1 MAWWIWAFLG
11 LILLGIEI
19 VTPGGFYILFFG
31 LSALVV
37 AALAGFGIAEAEW
50 VQWLLFSAM
59 SVASLLI
66 FRGPLLRMIKSHDV
80 IGPAVDTMIGEIAL
94 PLEDL
99 APGSTGKAECRG
111 AAWTARNAGSVGLA
125 KGQRSRVERVEG
137 LALWLTAE

>member
-1 MAWWIWAFLG
+1 MVWWIWAFLG
-11 LILLGIEI
+11 LILLGIEV

-59 SVASLLI
+59 SVLSLLI

-80 IGPAVDTMIGEIAL
+80 AGPAVDTMIGEIAM

-111 AAWTARNAGSVGLA
+111 AAWTAHNAGSVGLA

-137 LALWLTAE
+137 LTLWLKPE

>member
-11 LILLGIEI
+11 LILLGVEI

-31 LSALVV
+31 ISALVV
-37 AALAGFGIAEAEW
+37 AALAGFGMVEPEW

-59 SVASLLI
+59 SVLSLLI
-66 FRGPLLRMIKSHDV
+66 FRGPLLRMMKSQV
-80 IGPAVDTMIGEIAL
+80 VAGPAIDTMIGEIAV

-111 AAWTARNAGSVGLA
+111 TAWTAHNSGSVGLA